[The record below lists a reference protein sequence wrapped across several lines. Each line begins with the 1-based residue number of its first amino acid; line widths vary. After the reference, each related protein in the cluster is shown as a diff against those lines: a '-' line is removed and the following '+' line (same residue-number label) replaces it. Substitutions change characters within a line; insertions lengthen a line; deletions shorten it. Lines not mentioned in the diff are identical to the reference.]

1 MESNDLA
8 AKGQKKVPSPTNS
21 LPSLSPLMP
30 PSPLQLQLFLA
41 KGKTSAAQAKPL
53 EASAVPAFAAAA
65 AVPDFAAAAAD
76 HGALTAS
83 CEAPPAP
90 AAAAAAAAA
99 PPASPIARSAPSA
112 PAFSSPLSC
121 PSPAAH
127 AAAETALLSTQ
138 VADLRRRLAECERD
152 RDAAVNGQSVSA
164 RDALEAAAC
173 ARLELQGVRDQ
184 CFEECEALRFQYQQ
198 MLDDASAEVVQLQQ
212 SCDAFQAEKV
222 SVEQRLLSAESKLA
236 DAISRLATATEDR
249 SQQALLLREAKARED
264 DLQRV
269 VALKTQEASTLELQL
284 SAALAAVEQR
294 ERELQES
301 IASERDDFRREFNAL
316 QTRIASLSAEL
327 EQSRS
332 SASCMQQELD
342 AVRSFHSQ
350 PSEQLELQLQELTQR
365 AAVSLS
371 KAQSESSLKDLQLA
385 STHQQLSA
393 CQAALS
399 ECSKREQSLNLQ
411 IQALQSARLRCSSR
425 SMRSCSRRLHAHSAR

>member
-8 AKGQKKVPSPTNS
+8 AKGQKKVSYPTNS

-65 AVPDFAAAAAD
+65 AVPDVAAAAAD

-83 CEAPPAP
+83 CEA
-90 AAAAAAAAA
+90 AAAAAAAAVAA

-198 MLDDASAEVVQLQQ
+198 MLDNASAEVVQLQQ

-222 SVEQRLLSAESKLA
+222 SAQQRLLSAESKLA

-342 AVRSFHSQ
+342 AVRSFRSQ

-371 KAQSESSLKDLQLA
+371 KAQSESSLKDQQLA